1 MYCLTVLLATAEVSS
16 LPPADI
22 FAWGIGFAEKAHFRP
37 FFSPTNTA
45 LSWNSSFG
53 LKTTAKRHTEHR
65 ITA

>member
-16 LPPADI
+16 LHI